1 MINLKI
7 IFFILGVLILVLSI
21 SMTLPLILDYFLY
34 NSLSVFFPSFLIS
47 TFIGLSLILAFR
59 NNDRKISVNDTI
71 IVTVLSLPV
80 LCFFG
85 SLPFFFD
92 KNISMFS
99 EAFFEATSGLTT
111 TGASIYNNVEALSK
125 GLLVWRSLLQWLG
138 GIGIII
144 FAIAILPILN
154 IGGMQ
159 LFTQDWKEK
168 DSDLHHRSK
177 ELAKLVGGVYFL
189 FTVIIFLILWILGMP
204 FFEAFCH
211 SLTTVA
217 TGGFSTNNNSIA
229 HYNNTLIEL
238 TIVVGMI
245 IASLPFTLYLSS
257 LHKGLKAFKD
267 SQVIIFLL
275 LILLFTLALTLWN
288 CFANNIAFFTSLRLA
303 LFNGVSVMTGTG
315 YTTANFSSWGSFST
329 SLFLIMMLIGGCTG
343 STTGGIKIFR
353 IQILFFI
360 IMKEL
365 KKINSPR
372 AIFSSNYKN
381 QLINDDII
389 NSVMIIIIFF
399 LVGIFFISLIFFL
412 HGYDFITSI
421 SAAITSISVV
431 GPGLG
436 NIIGP
441 EENFGS
447 LTSNLKATLSLA
459 MIMGRL
465 EFIAFFVLLLPSFW
479 TQK

>member
-7 IFFILGVLILVLSI
+7 IFFILGVLISVLSI
-21 SMTLPLILDYFLY
+21 SMILPLTLDFFFY
-34 NSLSVFFPSFLIS
+34 NRLAVFFPSFLIS
-47 TFIGLSLILAFR
+47 SFIGLCLILAFR
-59 NNDRKISVNDTI
+59 SNDKKISVNDTI
-71 IVTVLSLPV
+71 IITVLSLPV
-80 LCFFG
+80 LCFFA
-85 SLPFFFD
+85 SLPFFLD
-92 KNISMFS
+92 KNITMFS

-111 TGASIYNNVEALSK
+111 TGASIYNNVENLSK
-125 GLLVWRSLLQWLG
+125 GLLTWRAILQWLG

-168 DSDLHHRSK
+168 DFDLHHRSK
-177 ELAKLVGGVYFL
+177 ELAKLVGSIYLL
-189 FTVIIFLILWILGMP
+189 FTVIIYLFLWMLGMSA
-204 FFEAFCH
+204 FESFCH
-211 SLTTVA
+211 ALTTVA

-238 TIVVGMI
+238 TIVSGMI

-267 SQVIIFLL
+267 SQVIVFLL
-275 LILLFTLALTLWN
+275 LVCVFTLSLTIWN
-288 CFANNIAFFTSLRLA
+288 YFVNNIAFFTSLRLA

-343 STTGGIKIFR
+343 STTGGIKVFR
-353 IQILFFI
+353 IQILFLI

-365 KKINSPR
+365 KKVNSPR

-381 QLINDDII
+381 QLINDEII
-389 NSVMIIIIFF
+389 NSVMVIIIFF
-399 LVGIFFISLIFFL
+399 IVGIFFISTIFFL

-421 SAAITSISVV
+421 SAAITSVSVV

-436 NIIGP
+436 SIIGP
-441 EENFGS
+441 AENFSS
-447 LTSNLKATLSLA
+447 LPANLKITLSVA

-479 TQK
+479 KQK